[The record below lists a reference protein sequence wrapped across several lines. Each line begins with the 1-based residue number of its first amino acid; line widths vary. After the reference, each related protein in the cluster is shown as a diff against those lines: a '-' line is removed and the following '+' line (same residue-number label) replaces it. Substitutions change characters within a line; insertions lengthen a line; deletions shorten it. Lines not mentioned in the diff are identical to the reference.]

1 MRQMQHTN
9 PVVPVEGPEENPPLE
24 VAILTWEYPPIPTA
38 KGRVACEVAHGLA
51 RHGVNVRVFTMDRDD
66 VVRTDHERIEVIGC
80 AGRITGL
87 RRLMRRVPGLE
98 NLAAA
103 AAFRERV
110 HEEHERRPFD
120 LIEAANWGAPAAML
134 MDCGL
139 PVVIRNSAPGTL
151 DAADTGKSFDA
162 LSRRIV
168 TGMEAKCNHKADA
181 IISNSRSHANM
192 IRDWYDIRPGHIHMV
207 TPMSVDPVIRK
218 AGANASFPPAHARL
232 RLAYIGDDSVRK
244 GFDEALVGFA
254 SVVQQFQETGEPL
267 PELHLMGLETNAL
280 EERME
285 ALGLPLSLNDRIFDY
300 GRVTDESMAHIMTR
314 CHAVLA
320 PSRYQSFGSVYH
332 EAAAFGRPL
341 IACAED
347 PTAVEFIR
355 HHDCGVLAEAC
366 TPQDVA
372 QAIISMFNDR
382 QAMLSM
388 RKAGLEA
395 ARNWTRDQLG
405 ARTLQIYRR
414 AMRLEAID
422 IPATRN
428 AAAQANVFGRIRA

>member
-1 MRQMQHTN
+1 
-9 PVVPVEGPEENPPLE
+9 
-24 VAILTWEYPPIPTA
+24 
-38 KGRVACEVAHGLA
+38 
-51 RHGVNVRVFTMDRDD
+51 
-66 VVRTDHERIEVIGC
+66 
-80 AGRITGL
+80 
-87 RRLMRRVPGLE
+87 
-98 NLAAA
+98 
-103 AAFRERV
+103 
-110 HEEHERRPFD
+110 
-120 LIEAANWGAPAAML
+120 
-134 MDCGL
+134 
-139 PVVIRNSAPGTL
+139 
-151 DAADTGKSFDA
+151 
-162 LSRRIV
+162 
-168 TGMEAKCNHKADA
+168 
-181 IISNSRSHANM
+181 
-192 IRDWYDIRPGHIHMV
+192 
-207 TPMSVDPVIRK
+207 
-218 AGANASFPPAHARL
+218 
-232 RLAYIGDDSVRK
+232 
-244 GFDEALVGFA
+244 
-254 SVVQQFQETGEPL
+254 
-267 PELHLMGLETNAL
+267 
-280 EERME
+280 ME